1 MEAILHL
8 YGYSGGVISRA
19 GARRKRPGPQEPAR
33 RLRADAQLN
42 RDRILDA
49 AAELFAERGISA
61 PLDEVAR
68 RAGVGVATL
77 YRRFPT
83 RADLAAAT
91 FERNISRFTEAVDRA
106 LAAADP
112 WQGFRGLV
120 FELCELQAGDAGLR
134 EMLTTAFPSSSVV
147 EQRTA
152 EAVEKLREL
161 MVRAQHAGS
170 LRADVAVAD
179 VVVMLL
185 ANSGVL
191 AATGQ
196 TAPDHVAAF
205 RRADGRRVRGRPAR
219 PEAVTARPG
228 RAAVTPLDRD
238 AGQIG
243 PEGPN
248 LVPAVPRN
256 LAIVE
261 PMSVEP
267 PVHTRALIIGTGFS
281 GLGMAHRAAETR
293 RGLPHP
299 GEGRRGRR
307 HLA

>member
-1 MEAILHL
+1 MAGAVLGAMPGRDGALFPGGTARAVVTVMCLRSFKWRVPTTYCLRRYAEVEAILHL

-112 WQGFRGLV
+112 WQGFRRLV
-120 FELCELQAGDAGLR
+120 FDLCELQAGDAGLR

-196 TAPDHVAAF
+196 TAPDTWRRFAALMVDAF
-205 RRADGRRVRGRPAR
+205 AAGPTEPLPPAPAEQQLRRSIAM
-219 PEAVTARPG
+219 
-228 RAAVTPLDRD
+228 
-238 AGQIG
+238 
-243 PEGPN
+243 
-248 LVPAVPRN
+248 
-256 LAIVE
+256 LAK
-261 PMSVEP
+261 
-267 PVHTRALIIGTGFS
+267 
-281 GLGMAHRAAETR
+281 
-293 RGLPHP
+293 
-299 GEGRRGRR
+299 
-307 HLA
+307 

>member
-1 MEAILHL
+1 VETTLHL
-8 YGYSGGVISRA
+8 YAYSDGVISRA
-19 GARRKRPGPQEPAR
+19 DARRKRPAPLEPAR

-106 LAAADP
+106 LAATDP

-120 FELCELQAGDAGLR
+120 FDLCELQAGDAGLR
-134 EMLTTAFPSSSVV
+134 EMLTTAFPPSSVV

-161 MVRAQHAGS
+161 MLRAQRDGS
-170 LRADVAVAD
+170 LRADVTVAD

-196 TAPDHVAAF
+196 TAPDTWRRFAALMVDAF
-205 RRADGRRVRGRPAR
+205 GASPTEPLPPAPAEQQLRRSIAMLAR
-219 PEAVTARPG
+219 
-228 RAAVTPLDRD
+228 
-238 AGQIG
+238 
-243 PEGPN
+243 
-248 LVPAVPRN
+248 
-256 LAIVE
+256 
-261 PMSVEP
+261 
-267 PVHTRALIIGTGFS
+267 
-281 GLGMAHRAAETR
+281 
-293 RGLPHP
+293 
-299 GEGRRGRR
+299 
-307 HLA
+307 